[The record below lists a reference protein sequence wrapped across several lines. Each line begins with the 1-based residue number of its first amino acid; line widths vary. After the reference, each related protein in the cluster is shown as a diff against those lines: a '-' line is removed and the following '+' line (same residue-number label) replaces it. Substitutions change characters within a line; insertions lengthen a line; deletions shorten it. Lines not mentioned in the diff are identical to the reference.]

1 VAYYEAEAL
10 TELDSFETDTALL
23 AAILASLVAVADI
36 LLVAELMLF
45 WVLVDYEL
53 ELAVADAL

>member
-1 VAYYEAEAL
+1 
-10 TELDSFETDTALL
+10 LDSFETDTALL
-23 AAILASLVAVADI
+23 TAILASLVAVADI